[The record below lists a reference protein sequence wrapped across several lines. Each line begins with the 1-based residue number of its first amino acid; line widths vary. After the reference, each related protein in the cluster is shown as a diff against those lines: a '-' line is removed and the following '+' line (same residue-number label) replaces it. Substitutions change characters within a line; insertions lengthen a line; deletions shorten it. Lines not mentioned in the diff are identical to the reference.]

1 MSKINQYRQLGP
13 IGKGKFGEVVKVE
26 RLRDKVREKDGLTRS
41 ETVRNEETYA
51 QARHGRLRDAQ

>member
-26 RLRDKVREKDGLTRS
+26 R
-41 ETVRNEETYA
+41 
-51 QARHGRLRDAQ
+51 